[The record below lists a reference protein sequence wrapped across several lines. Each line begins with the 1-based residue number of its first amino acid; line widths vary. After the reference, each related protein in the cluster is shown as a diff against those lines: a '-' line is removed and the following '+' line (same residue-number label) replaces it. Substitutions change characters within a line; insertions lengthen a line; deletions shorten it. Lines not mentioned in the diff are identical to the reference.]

1 MNRRG
6 VCYDVGRVMMGQSW
20 RPVFDTGEMHRELEI
35 IKEDLHCNAVRIC
48 GQDIDRLTSVGRD
61 ALEQGLE
68 VWLSPELW
76 DHSPEETLEDG
87 VEVARQAE
95 ELRRGGR
102 GQVVFSVGTEL
113 TLFMRGI
120 LEGDTFIE
128 RFRHPSF
135 EEKIRSGEHNAPLDA
150 FLARANDAVRQV
162 FKGNVTYA
170 SVPLESVDW
179 SRFDLVSVD
188 LYRDAR
194 IRDRFSDLLRRY
206 FAHGR
211 PVVITEFGCCTCRGA
226 ADAGGMGWA
235 IVDLDIAEHGKRPPE
250 LNGLYVRDEG
260 EKARELT
267 EVLTIF
273 EGAGVEGAFV
283 FTFVTPISPTSE
295 DPRFDLDMASYA
307 LVKSYGGRLGD
318 LAAGFSHVP
327 WDASRSGTTY
337 PDMPWEP
344 KESFRAVAEFYA
356 APARPAGPGSPVNV
370 DPIFCPL

>member
-20 RPVFDTGEMHRELEI
+20 RPVFDTDQMHRELEI

-76 DHSPEETLEDG
+76 DHSPEETLEYV

-102 GQVVFSVGTEL
+102 DQVVFSVGTEL

-150 FLARANDAVRQV
+150 FLARVNEAVRQV

-206 FAHGR
+206 FDHGR
-211 PVVITEFGCCTCRGA
+211 PVVITEFGCCTYRGA

-235 IVDLDIAEHGKRPPE
+235 IVDLDIAEDGKRPPE
-250 LNGLYVRDEG
+250 LNGIYVRDEG
-260 EKARELT
+260 EQARELT

-283 FTFVTPISPTSE
+283 FTFVAPTSPTSE

-307 LVKSYGGRLGD
+307 LVKSFGSQFGD
-318 LAAGFSHVP
+318 LPSGFSNVP
-327 WDASRSGTTY
+327 WDASRSGMAY
-337 PDMPWEP
+337 PDLPWEP

-356 APARPAGPGSPVNV
+356 APARPAGPGSPFNASV
-370 DPIFCPL
+370 P